1 MLQKLKDTALLEESD
16 RLKKRFRQFNK
27 LVDEINKVHI
37 PEELG
42 KTFNDMIHELDQH
55 QSTARLLSINI
66 RRTQTKI
73 LKVLE
78 KELKIV
84 TKHHYRNTW
93 LAIGMSA
100 FGLPLGVVFGS
111 AIGNMAFLGIGLP
124 IGMIIGMG
132 IGTQMDKKAA
142 EEKRQLDIQIEL

>member
-1 MLQKLKDTALLEESD
+1 MLQELKDTALLEESD

-37 PEELG
+37 PEELE
-42 KTFNDMIHELDQH
+42 KIFNDMIRGLNQ
-55 QSTARLLSINI
+55 QQLTARLLSINI
-66 RRTQTKI
+66 RRTQIKI
-73 LKVLE
+73 LKILE

-111 AIGNMAFLGIGLP
+111 ALGNMAFLGIGLP
-124 IGMIIGMG
+124 IGMVIGMA
-132 IGTQMDKKAA
+132 IGTQMDKKAVA
-142 EEKRQLDIQIEL
+142 ENRQLNIQIEI

>member
-1 MLQKLKDTALLEESD
+1 MLQELKDTVLLEESD

-27 LVDEINKVHI
+27 LVDEINKVRI
-37 PEELG
+37 PEELE
-42 KTFNDMIHELDQH
+42 KIFNDMIRGLNQ
-55 QSTARLLSINI
+55 QQLTARLLSINI
-66 RRTQTKI
+66 RRTQIKI
-73 LKVLE
+73 LKILE

-111 AIGNMAFLGIGLP
+111 ALGNMAFLGIGLP
-124 IGMIIGMG
+124 IGMVIGMA
-132 IGTQMDKKAA
+132 IGTQMDKKAVA
-142 EEKRQLDIQIEL
+142 ENRQLNIQIEI